1 MLGFHVS
8 KIDPRSVTHRLLT
21 ANVLKYWSDEI
32 YQLSG
37 SDFDMAILL
46 RDFLICKCFATHI
59 IIH

>member
-8 KIDPRSVTHRLLT
+8 KMDSRSVTRRLLT

-37 SDFDMAILL
+37 SDFNMAILS
-46 RDFLICKCFATHI
+46 RDLLICKYFATHI